1 MSESEVMRE
10 QVKRG
15 YLKLAILYALL
26 RGAAHGYELIKKI
39 RKETLG
45 LINPTPGSL
54 YPALKELEASGLIRG
69 EWQLRK
75 RKVRVYA
82 ITDKGREAFVKVVEK
97 HLEVA
102 STIRR
107 WLLELLV
114 PVHLAEVGEGA
125 PELLQQIAKLIT
137 LGKEAPVDERLNFL
151 RGLRERLQQWKRLL
165 EKAEGYVDRRIGELE
180 LQKLERGSATG
191 P

>member
-15 YLKLAILYALL
+15 YLKLAILYTLL
-26 RGAAHGYELIKKI
+26 RGPAHGYEIIKKI
-39 RKETLG
+39 REGTLG
-45 LINPTPGSL
+45 LISPTPGSL
-54 YPALKELEASGLIRG
+54 YPALKELEASGLVKS

-75 RKVRVYA
+75 RRVRVYT
-82 ITDKGREAFVKVVEK
+82 ITDEGREAFIKVVEK
-97 HLEVA
+97 HLELA

-125 PELLQQIAKLIT
+125 PGLLQQIAKLVT
-137 LGKEAPVDERLNFL
+137 LGEEAPVDERLELLGRL
-151 RGLRERLQQWKRLL
+151 REGLRHWRALL
-165 EKAEGYVDRRIGELE
+165 ERAEGYVD
-180 LQKLERGSATG
+180 
-191 P
+191 